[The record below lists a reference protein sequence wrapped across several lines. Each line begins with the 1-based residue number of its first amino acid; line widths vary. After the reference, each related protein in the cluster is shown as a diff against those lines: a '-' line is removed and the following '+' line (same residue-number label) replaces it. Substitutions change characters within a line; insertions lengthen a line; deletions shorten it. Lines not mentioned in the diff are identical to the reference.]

1 MANAKPLKLSAGKIK
16 QFASTDTVP
25 IANLA
30 TGTPTGTKFI
40 RDDGVLAV
48 PAGGSGVSIGL
59 SIILNRNIILS

>member
-1 MANAKPLKLSAGKIK
+1 MASAKPLKLSGGKVK
-16 QFASTDTVP
+16 QFGSTDTIP

-30 TGTPTGTKFI
+30 TGTPDGNKFI

-48 PAGGSGVSIGL
+48 PSGGSGTSIGL